1 MLNRGKMEPMSILY
15 LNSALKRST
24 RALAQIE
31 GLPQPVLQKKKS
43 VSGKKEAEPLVASR
57 SLPLLASRAGWW
69 ASFVRHIKKLP
80 GMILKA
86 LLYFHV
92 WFIGVTFTSV
102 AVFAFIQ
109 PAASTLAL
117 SRKYV
122 DGWKIHKPLPVRLE
136 TVPLTARRML
146 VSVEDYKFWTHIGI
160 DLEAFSR
167 AVEINKK
174 IGRRM
179 YGGSTLTM
187 QTARTL
193 FLVPVKS
200 YIRKYLEVIIAF
212 ELELLLP
219 KRRILELYFSWAEWG
234 KGVFG
239 IEAASR
245 LYYGVSVSKLDGAR
259 LAKLIAIL
267 SSPIRYTPSTY
278 AKSGLLRSR
287 YEFLEERYLR

>member
-1 MLNRGKMEPMSILY
+1 MGSMSIIYMGSTLRR
-15 LNSALKRST
+15 SA
-24 RALAQIE
+24 RALVRME
-31 GLPQPVLQKKKS
+31 GLSLPVLRTKKNSSRKT
-43 VSGKKEAEPLVASR
+43 GTETRLPER
-57 SLPLLASRAGWW
+57 SLPLLAPGPKRSTVITRG
-69 ASFVRHIKKLP
+69 IKKVMKLA
-80 GMILKA
+80 IKA
-86 LLYFHV
+86 LVYFHI
-92 WFIGVTFTSV
+92 WFVGVTSISV

-109 PAASTLAL
+109 PAATTLSL
-117 SRKYV
+117 SRKYI
-122 DGWKIHKPLPVRLE
+122 DGWKILKPLPVRLE
-136 TVPLTARRML
+136 AVPLTARRML
-146 VSVEDYKFWTHIGI
+146 VTVEDYKFWTHNGI

-167 AVEINKK
+167 AVEINKR
-174 IGRRM
+174 IGRPM

-200 YIRKYLEVIIAF
+200 YMRKYLEVIVAF

-259 LAKLIAIL
+259 LAKLISIL
-267 SSPIRYTPSTY
+267 SSPIRYSPSTF
-278 AKSGLLRSR
+278 ARSGLLRSR